1 MSSSAYNN
9 FATRI
14 RTATSVAR
22 TANEPWPTDTVLG
35 LSSAAAVLITAA
47 LERYLIDVTEETA
60 GGVFPADPKKLTPA
74 QRRVLYV
81 SMASKIKGVSERIV
95 EEEGND
101 PKRLGKF
108 GTALLE
114 CWGGLANPSSW
125 SHRPRMG
132 LFDEST
138 KTIDRLDA
146 ILTRLDPSGRSIF
159 DYVEATGLG
168 AVTSRTLLAALVQK
182 RHEVAHALEG
192 GTPVAVAD
200 VMKWATFII
209 KFVRNIER
217 FLGHRK

>member
-1 MSSSAYNN
+1 MASSAYSN

-14 RTATSVAR
+14 RTATSVAK
-22 TANEPWPTDTVLG
+22 TAHKPWPTDTVLG

-81 SMASKIKGVSERIV
+81 SMASRIRGVSERIV

-108 GTALLE
+108 GVALLE

-125 SHRPRMG
+125 SYRPRMG

-138 KTIDRLDA
+138 KTIEKLEA
-146 ILTRLDPSGRSIF
+146 VLKRLDPDGRSVF
-159 DYVEATGLG
+159 DYLDANGLS

-192 GTPVAVAD
+192 GTPVALAD

-209 KFVRNIER
+209 RFVRNIER
-217 FLGHRK
+217 FLG